1 MENISFKN
9 SLVAFFANNNII
21 NYSTDSRVRQTHKRD
36 YRGFLK
42 KTLVYDKM
50 KSGSDL
56 MLQPK
61 LTKVET
67 ISPLKLRLFY
77 ETGEVKLFDVAP
89 YATGPWYGQL
99 KNESYFNAVQ
109 LLPGGVGIEWP
120 EGQDVAPHELYENSI
135 PVKKTA

>member
-1 MENISFKN
+1 
-9 SLVAFFANNNII
+9 
-21 NYSTDSRVRQTHKRD
+21 
-36 YRGFLK
+36 
-42 KTLVYDKM
+42 
-50 KSGSDL
+50 

-99 KNESYFNAVQ
+99 KDESYFNAVQ

-120 EGQDVAPHELYENSI
+120 ARPRPAACLRPPECGGHCPR
-135 PVKKTA
+135 

>member
-1 MENISFKN
+1 
-9 SLVAFFANNNII
+9 
-21 NYSTDSRVRQTHKRD
+21 
-36 YRGFLK
+36 
-42 KTLVYDKM
+42 
-50 KSGSDL
+50 

-99 KNESYFNAVQ
+99 KDESYFNAVQ
-109 LLPGGVGIEWP
+109 LCPAVWASNGRRDRTLRPT
-120 EGQDVAPHELYENSI
+120 SCTR
-135 PVKKTA
+135 TASL

>member
-1 MENISFKN
+1 
-9 SLVAFFANNNII
+9 
-21 NYSTDSRVRQTHKRD
+21 
-36 YRGFLK
+36 
-42 KTLVYDKM
+42 
-50 KSGSDL
+50 

-135 PVKKTA
+135 LVKKTE

>member
-1 MENISFKN
+1 
-9 SLVAFFANNNII
+9 
-21 NYSTDSRVRQTHKRD
+21 
-36 YRGFLK
+36 
-42 KTLVYDKM
+42 
-50 KSGSDL
+50 

-99 KNESYFNAVQ
+99 KDESYFNAVQ
-109 LLPGGVGIEWP
+109 LLPGGVVHHGRFVVI
-120 EGQDVAPHELYENSI
+120 HFLELL
-135 PVKKTA
+135 P